1 MRPPLDLFKQ
11 GIIYVLVVLLCIL
24 AVFLIAGL
32 IYALIHSL
40 YDPGSMSE
48 IREATLTYVGE
59 ILLVVI
65 IIELIDT
72 IMVYWKEHTVKVS
85 SVLLVALTAVSREL
99 IIFDYYEGR
108 VEILVGTSLG
118 IVALAFAIYVMSR
131 SGSSMGVDGSTKAP
145 EK

>member
-1 MRPPLDLFKQ
+1 MRSPLDLFKQ
-11 GIIYVLVVLLCIL
+11 VIIYVLVVLLCIL

-32 IYALIHSL
+32 FYALIQSI
-40 YDPGSMSE
+40 YDPGTMVD

-72 IMVYWKEHTVKVS
+72 IMVYWKEHTVKVG

-99 IIFDYYEGR
+99 IIFDYHEGE
-108 VEILVGTSLG
+108 VEILIGTSLG
-118 IVALAFAIYVMSR
+118 IFALAFAIYVMSR
-131 SGSSMGVDGSTKAP
+131 SGRSIGLDGPAEAP
-145 EK
+145 EE